1 MTCLLLREQRS
12 IPYMNPLSSPQKA
25 ARPDNPDDDDINRA
39 SLAMTS
45 MAGRVPRSRGSRCLR
60 GTLTTEGKVLLLRRS
75 AQPSRCIP
83 SSAARMLSPISVPL
97 ANHLHF
103 PCLSPGF
110 VSHSAVRGWSA
121 CPCTP
126 LPAPRRPAQGQD
138 KVDKSVCYAET
149 TESLLQC
156 GKILVN
162 TMPGR

>member
-1 MTCLLLREQRS
+1 
-12 IPYMNPLSSPQKA
+12 
-25 ARPDNPDDDDINRA
+25 
-39 SLAMTS
+39 MTS

-60 GTLTTEGKVLLLRRS
+60 GTLTTEGKVLLRRN

-110 VSHSAVRGWSA
+110 VSHSAGRGWST

-126 LPAPRRPAQGQD
+126 LPVPRRPAQGQD

-149 TESLLQC
+149 TESCAAMCEDLSEHHARAVKPLKLKFQATFWF
-156 GKILVN
+156 LFWDQ
-162 TMPGR
+162 